1 MYLISASFLS
11 SSCGRM
17 AALLDIPIIL
27 SRRYFLWHDASL
39 KIPQITLVM
48 QLESSLPPP
57 DSHSTAKWFTSLM
70 SWMDATPLIS
80 HRYGDRVGGG
90 GLRPN
95 ALIRCLCS
103 QREEGRR
110 RGEGGERE
118 DWARWD
124 KEMEKGQGERKMEGG
139 GKERARDLQTVG
151 KSNEP

>member
-1 MYLISASFLS
+1 
-11 SSCGRM
+11 M

-80 HRYGDRVGGG
+80 HRYGDRGCGGVASQCPHTPPMRSEGRGEGGG
-90 GLRPN
+90 G
-95 ALIRCLCS
+95 
-103 QREEGRR
+103 GK
-110 RGEGGERE
+110 GGERE

-139 GKERARDLQTVG
+139 EKERAHDLQTVG